1 MNSPTIKIVN
11 PQNVVI
17 EYTRATL
24 GNRILARIID
34 LVIWYALIIVAG
46 IAAGATGSWVLGIIL
61 FLPIFFYTFLTETLS
76 NGQTPG
82 KKTMSLRVIARDGGK
97 LSSLALLLRWVML
110 LIDLWL
116 TQGVAGIIS
125 IVVSKNGQ
133 RLGDLTA
140 DTYVISTQKPP
151 SAATLNKFIDRAD
164 YEVSYPEAV
173 QLSDIDIQTIRMVL
187 NNRKINRKPL
197 IEAAARKVEKVL
209 EVQAMDNDAKFLQ
222 KIVLDNAYLE
232 RKARQE
238 AAEWSSED

>member
-1 MNSPTIKIVN
+1 MDPQTIKIVN
-11 PQNVVI
+11 AQNVLI

-34 LVIWYALIIVAG
+34 LVIWYALIIVGA
-46 IAAGATGSWVLGIIL
+46 IIAGATGSWVLGLIL

-82 KKTMSLRVIARDGGK
+82 KKAMSLRVIARDGGK
-97 LSSLALLLRWVML
+97 LTPIALLIRWVML

-140 DTYVISTQKPP
+140 DTFVISTQKP
-151 SAATLNKFIDRAD
+151 AAGASLNKFIDKPD
-164 YEVSYPEAV
+164 YEVIYPEAI
-173 QLSDIDIQTIRMVL
+173 QLSDTDIQTLRLVL

-197 IEAAARKVEKVL
+197 IESAARKVETVL
-209 EVQAMDNDAKFLQ
+209 GIKAMDNDARFLQ

-232 RKARQE
+232 SKARQE
-238 AAEWSSED
+238 ANDWSDQ